1 MSNTERQYDAVLHGC
16 RDIFLK
22 KTRDYGT
29 SWRVLRPISI
39 TDQIFIKAQRIRTL
53 QEKKVQKIDDNIE
66 SEFRAMVN
74 YGLIGMIQLELDATV
89 DQELSYNK
97 AEELYDLYLSRVRET
112 MLHKNHDYGEAWR
125 AMSQQSF
132 VDLILMKLMRI
143 KQIISNDGKTIISEG
158 IDSNFIDIVN
168 YSLFALILIGEGVHE
183 A

>member
-74 YGLIGMIQLELDATV
+74 YGLIGMIQLELDETV
-89 DQELSYNK
+89 DQ
-97 AEELYDLYLSRVRET
+97 
-112 MLHKNHDYGEAWR
+112 
-125 AMSQQSF
+125 
-132 VDLILMKLMRI
+132 
-143 KQIISNDGKTIISEG
+143 
-158 IDSNFIDIVN
+158 
-168 YSLFALILIGEGVHE
+168 
-183 A
+183 